1 MKATL
6 DSRKVEPGDIFIAL
20 KGEKVD
26 GHDFIPQA
34 LQKGASRVIGSV
46 EELQS
51 AAREYRRTLK
61 AKIIGVTGSAGKTTT
76 KEFLKT
82 FLNCYGTEGNYN
94 NHLGVPITLLNAPQE
109 ADFVVV
115 EMGTNH
121 PGEIAALCDIAE
133 PDVGVIC
140 SIGTAHL
147 EFFKTQSGIWS
158 EKSVLLKRAK
168 DWGMV
173 AESVAEKFACD
184 ALKHGQE
191 CPLPCPLPGEHNKSN
206 MDLAY
211 AVARKL
217 GVSHA
222 DCAQRLQNFQLP
234 GARWRKTE
242 QNGVTFIDDSYN
254 ANPDSMIAALDT
266 FTGNTVILGDMG
278 ELGEMSLELHTQVLK
293 HAIAKG
299 FKVIT
304 TGPMFTKA
312 QISLLRPGDQVLLKA
327 SHSMGLSAL
336 IERNK

>member
-34 LQKGASRVIGSV
+34 LAQGASRVIGNV

-94 NHLGVPITLLNAPQE
+94 NHLGVPITLLNAPKDS
-109 ADFVVV
+109 DFVVV

-147 EFFKTQSGIWS
+147 EFFKTQEGIWN

-173 AESVAEKFACD
+173 ADSVAEKFVCAS
-184 ALKHGQE
+184 LKRGQK

-217 GVSHA
+217 GVTHEE
-222 DCAQRLQNFQLP
+222 CAARLANFQLP
-234 GARWRKTE
+234 GARWRKSVA
-242 QNGVTFIDDSYN
+242 GGITFIDDSYN
-254 ANPDSMIAALDT
+254 ANPDSMIAALDA
-266 FTGNTVILGDMG
+266 FEGNVAILGDMG
-278 ELGEMSLELHTQVLK
+278 ELGEQSLELHTKVLK
-293 HAIAKG
+293 HALAKG
-299 FKVIT
+299 IKVIT

-312 QISLLRPGDQVLLKA
+312 QINLLAPGDQVLLKA

-336 IERNK
+336 IKKEQ